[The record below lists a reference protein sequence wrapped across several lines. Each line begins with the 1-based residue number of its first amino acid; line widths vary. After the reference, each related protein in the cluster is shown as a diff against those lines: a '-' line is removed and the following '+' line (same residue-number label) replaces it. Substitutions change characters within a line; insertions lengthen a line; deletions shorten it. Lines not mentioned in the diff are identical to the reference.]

1 MPEANLT
8 GRFETHMWY
17 ITEPSR
23 TKDIGGKFAVK
34 KKIGPAGAWDQA
46 GGLLSSYRP
55 FPGLCF
61 VPEAISSGRGRSE
74 SGLSSSGLVPPRPS
88 ENRESRQTAI

>member
-1 MPEANLT
+1 MPKANLA
-8 GRFETHMWY
+8 GRFETRMWY
-17 ITEPSR
+17 ITERVEPSR

-46 GGLLSSYRP
+46 GGLLSYRP

-61 VPEAISSGRGRSE
+61 VPEAHSLLEEADRNR
-74 SGLSSSGLVPPRPS
+74 GLSLSGLVPPRLQS
-88 ENRESRQTAI
+88 REMVI